1 MSSKTG
7 ADTRWSLTDRLTVL
21 FAGAT
26 SALIALYAVW
36 SAYFVFDSMRG
47 DLDDFLEHESQEL
60 ALVLSRSDGSDAQAL
75 LATEDIAEVTSE
87 PPCAFRVRRADGS
100 IVAEAGLA
108 ALLEAIETPIDPEA
122 STRERFWSDG
132 QMTATLDESR
142 FGFAVE
148 VFVDTRSSLTELQRY
163 LLSALVVFLIAVVLA
178 GLMGRWV
185 AARGLSGLRE
195 VVARAGD
202 VEFLSG
208 GARLRLDK
216 APAEVAAVGLALNQM
231 VERID
236 SGLDSMRT
244 FTAGLAHELRAP
256 LQNLVGEIEVVLLSH
271 REPDEYRTVM
281 KSNLDELH
289 ELSDAVDNMIAFCR
303 TAAPQPQVT
312 QVQREAFDLA
322 DEVELRLR
330 REQRSGER
338 KGVKVEI
345 SKTGNTELV
354 ADREACLRV
363 VRNLVGNAVHW
374 SSSGGKVTVQLTGR
388 GDRIV
393 VQVSDEGPGVP
404 SELGERVFEPFVS
417 GRQREGERAGYG
429 LGLAICRSAV
439 DQQGGE
445 LAFENLP
452 DRGTMFTASFPR
464 RAPAA

>member
-60 ALVLSRSDGSDAQAL
+60 ALVLGRSDGSEAQVL
-75 LATEDIAEVTSE
+75 LATEDIAAVTAE
-87 PPCAFRVRRADGS
+87 PPCAFRVRTAAGT
-100 IVAEAGLA
+100 IVAEAGLP
-108 ALLEAIETPIDPEA
+108 ALLEAVDAPIDREA

-132 QMTATLDESR
+132 MMTVTLAEST
-142 FGFAVE
+142 FGFDIE
-148 VFVDTRSSLTELQRY
+148 VFVDTRSSLEELQRY
-163 LLSALVVFLIAVVLA
+163 LLSAFVVFLIAVVLA
-178 GLMGRWV
+178 GLLGRWV

-208 GARLRLDK
+208 GARLHLDK

-271 REPDEYRTVM
+271 REPDEYRSVM

-303 TAAPQPQVT
+303 TAAPQPQPMR
-312 QVQREAFDLA
+312 VQREGFDLA
-322 DEVELRLR
+322 EEVQLRLR
-330 REQRSGER
+330 REQRSAER
-338 KGVKVEI
+338 KGVTLEI
-345 SKTGNTELV
+345 SNTGNTKLV

-417 GRQREGERAGYG
+417 GRQRVGQRAGYG
-429 LGLAICRSAV
+429 LGLAICRSAM

-445 LAFENLP
+445 LIFENLP
-452 DRGTMFTASFPR
+452 DRGAVFTASFPR
-464 RAPAA
+464 QAPPV